1 MLRCLTTYMINKGQ
15 MKKLILLITILLA
28 ASCRG
33 MALNFSNEKLH
44 YNVEYKWGL
53 VNKTAGKVTI
63 SLSNTP
69 DRYKATLLAATE
81 PWADH
86 IYKVRDTLSCEIIKN
101 GFLPVIYEK
110 RAHEGSDRKLDI
122 VRYSRSGGVTT
133 GSCVRKAWKDGRT
146 KRDETR
152 TIIATGKVVDML
164 SAFYFMRQL
173 PYQSWQSGHKEVL
186 TVFSGKRKEVLTIK
200 YFGTETVEYNKKSYN
215 CYHIKFTFTSDG
227 KKKTSDDME
236 AWISTDRAHI
246 PVKLQGKLPIG
257 SVRCF
262 YTG

>member
-1 MLRCLTTYMINKGQ
+1 
-15 MKKLILLITILLA
+15 MKKIIMLLVGLMLVT
-28 ASCRG
+28 CRA
-33 MALNFSNEKLH
+33 MALNFSNENLH
-44 YNVEYKWGL
+44 YKVEYKWGL
-53 VNKTAGKVTI
+53 VNKTAGRVSI
-63 SLSNTP
+63 SLVNSG
-69 DRYKATLLAATE
+69 DRYKATLLARTE
-81 PWADH
+81 PWADR
-86 IYKVRDTLSCEIIKN
+86 IYKVRDTLKCEIVKN

-110 RAHEGSDRKLDI
+110 RAHEGGDRKLDV

-133 GSCVRKAWKDGRT
+133 GSCVRKAWKDGKT

-152 TIIATGKVVDML
+152 TITATGKVVDML
-164 SAFYFMRQL
+164 SAFYYMRSL
-173 PYQSWQSGHKEVL
+173 PFQSWQSGHKDVL

-200 YFGTETVEYNKKSYN
+200 YYGIEKIEYDNKSYN

-236 AWISTDRAHI
+236 AWISTDASRI
-246 PVKLQGKLPIG
+246 PLKLQGKLPIG